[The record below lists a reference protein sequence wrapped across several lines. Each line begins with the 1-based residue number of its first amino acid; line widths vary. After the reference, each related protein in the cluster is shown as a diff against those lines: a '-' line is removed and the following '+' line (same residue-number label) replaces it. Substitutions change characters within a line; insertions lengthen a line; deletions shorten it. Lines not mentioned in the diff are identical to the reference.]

1 MQMNIGSYESQ
12 ALFKKMQAEMN
23 VKVENTEMAVNEKL
37 KMHKKFINDIEL
49 KAKAK
54 ADVQKVEA
62 VLNELNELKGSIEQ
76 QFTAASRS
84 QGNLEIR
91 IKDNTAKI
99 VSMLSLILIAANSTA
114 LLTGEGGGHQE
125 GAQEH
130 GLDPR

>member
-1 MQMNIGSYESQ
+1 
-12 ALFKKMQAEMN
+12 MN
-23 VKVENTEMAVNEKL
+23 VKIENTEMTVFEKL
-37 KMHKKFINDIEL
+37 KMHKKFISDIEQ

-76 QFTAASRS
+76 QFTAAART

-99 VSMLSLILIAANSTA
+99 VSYCGDDGLFIKGVGFVDVILS
-114 LLTGEGGGHQE
+114 GQGGGYQE
-125 GAQEH
+125 SA
-130 GLDPR
+130 